1 LSITVS
7 QKLIEGSDETELRSS
22 LKRRRHAGAEIDGTF
37 AGERTLSSGSAGAG
51 PLLGGVPP
59 IVEIQSHQRPENL
72 SPTLRAQIMSCT
84 HSHGGFTLI
93 ELLVVIAI
101 IAVLIAL
108 LLPAV
113 QSAREAARRTQCIN
127 NLKQMG
133 LALHNYNDAVQVFPP
148 GYVAARPFFDAETD
162 TAPGWSWA
170 SMMLPQLDQGPLFS
184 AINFSLPVQAPAN
197 ATAART
203 NFAGFLCPSDQF
215 QGSTFPVTDGLGSTV
230 TRVAAT
236 SYAASIG
243 DDASDVA
250 LGLNNNGLG
259 RGIFFRNSAIRIA
272 AITDGASQTIMVE
285 ERAWGNA
292 EATWTGAIAGG
303 VIRRGAFNPCPGSDA
318 ASYLA
323 PCLVLAHC
331 HLLNTNSDTDSG
343 LDDSSSFHPGGAN
356 LLFADGSVHFLR
368 NILGDAGVNPD
379 GSTRY
384 TPSSLIFQAL
394 GTRAQGEV
402 ISSDSY

>member
-1 LSITVS
+1 M
-7 QKLIEGSDETELRSS
+7 
-22 LKRRRHAGAEIDGTF
+22 RRKHR
-37 AGERTLSSGSAGAG
+37 
-51 PLLGGVPP
+51 
-59 IVEIQSHQRPENL
+59 
-72 SPTLRAQIMSCT
+72 C
-84 HSHGGFTLI
+84 GGFTLI

-101 IAVLIAL
+101 SAVLIAL

-113 QSAREAARRTQCIN
+113 QSAREGARRAQCMN

-133 LALHNYNDAVQVFPP
+133 LALHNYHDAMRVFPP
-148 GYVAARPFFDAETD
+148 GYVAAKPFFDGETD

-170 SMMLPQLDQGPLFS
+170 SMILPQLDQRPLFS
-184 AINFSLPVQAPAN
+184 ACNFSLPVQAPAN

-215 QGSTFPVTDGLGSTV
+215 QGSTFPVTDGFGNTV
-230 TRVAAT
+230 ATVAAT
-236 SYAASIG
+236 SYAGSAG
-243 DDASDVA
+243 DDATDVA

-272 AITDGASQTIMVE
+272 AITDGTSQTIMVE
-285 ERAWGNA
+285 ERAWGDA
-292 EATWTGAIAGG
+292 EGTWTGAIARG
-303 VIRRGAFNPCPGSDA
+303 VILRGPFNPCPGSDA
-318 ASYLA
+318 ASFLA

-356 LLFADGSVHFLR
+356 ILFVDGSVHFLR
-368 NILGDAGVNPD
+368 SILGDVGVNPD
-379 GSTRY
+379 GSTIY
-384 TPSSLIFQAL
+384 SPSSLIFQAL
-394 GTRAQGEV
+394 GTRGQGEV

>member
-1 LSITVS
+1 
-7 QKLIEGSDETELRSS
+7 
-22 LKRRRHAGAEIDGTF
+22 
-37 AGERTLSSGSAGAG
+37 
-51 PLLGGVPP
+51 
-59 IVEIQSHQRPENL
+59 
-72 SPTLRAQIMSCT
+72 MSCT